1 MFTMLNDNNNSQ
13 PTTPTEKQS
22 KKQPQQLTLSKM
34 KIRGRNIMKI
44 NDDIQSQKRR
54 RSISALTLKK
64 KRPSI
69 SSSMIDLK
77 SSSTKKRQTAENLI
91 FKISRSIKLKSAKI
105 NRL

>member
-1 MFTMLNDNNNSQ
+1 MFTMLHNNSQ

-22 KKQPQQLTLSKM
+22 QSKKQPQQTLSIM

-54 RSISALTLKK
+54 RSISPSTLKK
-64 KRPSI
+64 KRPSV

>member
-1 MFTMLNDNNNSQ
+1 MFTMLHNNSQ

-22 KKQPQQLTLSKM
+22 QSKKQPKQQTLSIM

-54 RSISALTLKK
+54 RSISPSTLKK